1 MNNLFRFSYLF
12 LGLAFIVSNYCLTAE
27 EREFLTEDK
36 VLPEDVPSLE
46 TPAPIKVVPKSTIV
60 LPSENVQLPA
70 DKKEDKIDLE
80 LKKKVEDLKET
91 KPAEVED
98 NKDED
103 LILKSS
109 GEWKGKEAGIFRMPS
124 SATKGIK
131 GQSVP
136 YMIWFDDSKWKE
148 ADQLNLNAEKSL
160 KSENDDVLAIITT
173 EKKQYALEQLDD
185 IVIKNAK
192 ASGFDKASIVG
203 EEKRIVNGNEVLFI
217 HWKAS
222 IKGQALDF
230 LSYIYSGKEG
240 TVMMHTYT
248 SSNLL
253 EKNRKSMENL
263 LNGLSVENLK

>member
-1 MNNLFRFSYLF
+1 MNYSLKSRITMNNSFKVRYL
-12 LGLAFIVSNYCLTAE
+12 LIGLSIVFFNGYITAQE
-27 EREFLTEDK
+27 TETLTEEK
-36 VLPEDVPSLE
+36 VLPADVPSLE
-46 TPAPIKVVPKSTIV
+46 TPAPIKVVPKSIIV
-60 LPSENVQLPA
+60 LPPENVQLPV

-80 LKKKVEDLKET
+80 LKKKVEDLKKDV
-91 KPAEVED
+91 KPEEVED
-98 NKDED
+98 NKDD

-109 GEWKGKEAGIFRMPS
+109 GEWKGKEAKIYRMPS

-222 IKGQALDF
+222 IKGQELDF
-230 LSYIYSGKEG
+230 LSY
-240 TVMMHTYT
+240 
-248 SSNLL
+248 L
-253 EKNRKSMENL
+253 
-263 LNGLSVENLK
+263 